1 MGTTRVP
8 AWHDLE
14 LRTLLAAV
22 LALVAVVYVWKGG
35 NGLRYPYYVVHAS
48 FAYAN
53 SWALGAGGASLRRV
67 FLVLEGLSLLWFAA
81 CFAMGASMA
90 RGEPNGGT
98 LVLVGLAVACLPIV
112 PFLWALTRAFGV
124 LTPEMAAMLVRTG

>member
-1 MGTTRVP
+1 MGTTHVP
-8 AWHDLE
+8 AWHDLK
-14 LRTLLAAV
+14 LRTLVVAALV
-22 LALVAVVYVWKGG
+22 LAVAVYAWKGG
-35 NGLRYPYYVVHAS
+35 EGLRYPYHVVRAS

-53 SWALGAGGASLRRV
+53 SWAFGAGGASLRRAL
-67 FLVLEGLSLLWFAA
+67 LVLEGLALLWFAGF
-81 CFAMGASMA
+81 FAVGASMA

>member
-8 AWHDLE
+8 AWHDLK
-14 LRTLLAAV
+14 LRTLLAA
-22 LALVAVVYVWKGG
+22 ALVLVVVVYVWKGG
-35 NGLRYPYYVVHAS
+35 DGLRYPYHVVRAS
-48 FAYAN
+48 FAYVN
-53 SWALGAGGASLRRV
+53 SWALGAGGPSLRRV
-67 FLVLEGLSLLWFAA
+67 FLVLEGLALLWFAA
-81 CFAMGASMA
+81 FFAFGASIA

-124 LTPEMAAMLVRTG
+124 LTPEMATMLVRTG